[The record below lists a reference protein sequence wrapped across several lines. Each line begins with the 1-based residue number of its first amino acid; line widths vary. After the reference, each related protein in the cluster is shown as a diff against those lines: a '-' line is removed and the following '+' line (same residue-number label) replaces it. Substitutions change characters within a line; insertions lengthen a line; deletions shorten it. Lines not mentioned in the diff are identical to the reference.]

1 MSVKQLHISDLKE
14 HLVASSS
21 DEALQG
27 LLESSDLTYYE
38 LRKFLTIL
46 AKVNKDPLVLRFIN
60 SLLSSLASLEVKH
73 VSVPAL
79 KRIKNRS
86 PKIFA

>member
-1 MSVKQLHISDLKE
+1 MKQLCISDLKE
-14 HLVASSS
+14 HLIASSS

-46 AKVNKDPLVLRFIN
+46 VKVNKDPLVLRFIN
-60 SLLSSLASLEVKH
+60 SLLSSLAALEVKH
-73 VSVPAL
+73 VTIPTI
-79 KRIKNRS
+79 KRIKKRS
-86 PKIFA
+86 PKIFS

>member
-1 MSVKQLHISDLKE
+1 MKQLRISDLKE
-14 HLVASSS
+14 HLIASSS

-38 LRKFLTIL
+38 LRKFLTVL

-73 VSVPAL
+73 VAIPTI
-79 KRIKNRS
+79 KRIKKRS
-86 PKIFA
+86 PKIFS